1 MRFNPEVNYGALLQ
15 ASVVAVGAIFAYA
28 ALSNQ
33 SSQTARDLAATRVEF
48 KEALGNLEKSVSS
61 SGARTEAKM
70 DAGLNAI
77 QTQIRDLPNMGA
89 EVTQLQ
95 RRMLAQEQSQT
106 AQDQRIA
113 EQDRRITEIAADL
126 RSVTRSSQVPLPAPG
141 RAPR

>member
-15 ASVVAVGAIFAYA
+15 AAVVAVGAVFGYA

-33 SSQTARDLAATRVEF
+33 SSQTARDLAATRIEF
-48 KEALGNLEKSVSS
+48 KEALGNLEKSVSA
-61 SGARTEAKM
+61 SGVRTEAKM
-70 DAGLNAI
+70 EAGLNAI

-95 RRMLAQEQSQT
+95 RRMLAQEQSQ
-106 AQDQRIA
+106 ANQDQRIA

-126 RSVTRSSQVPLPAPG
+126 RSVTRSSQMPLPQPG
-141 RAPR
+141 RVRQ